1 MGKLRQTALI
11 LGEGPTEFFYFKSLC
26 DVFKRLTIKPDY
38 PKHTNI
44 KELDLK
50 IADGIAMGYSHIFCI
65 IDMDTKNEDIRE
77 GEPLPCVPFLVSGIV
92 KGYCESKGDG
102 KEHVSCFGYLKGD
115 IVVGISN
122 LSVNVKSLLTIES
135 ISSCTMLCVPIPE
148 LLKLIEQSPEMMRL
162 YNRALSLAYKKL
174 IEHEDIVANH
184 RAKERYQY
192 FVDTYR
198 DLVDVVSKKDIA
210 SYLHLSPESLSRV
223 LKSYK
228 EEK

>member
-1 MGKLRQTALI
+1 MENENTEKQ
-11 LGEGPTEFFYFKSLC
+11 EFFKTYLGIKNKNVLSSLEQMAYVWKVK
-26 DVFKRLTIKPDY
+26 D
-38 PKHTNI
+38 
-44 KELDLK
+44 KEV
-50 IADGIAMGYSHIFCI
+50 I
-65 IDMDTKNEDIRE
+65 IRE

-192 FVDTYR
+192 
-198 DLVDVVSKKDIA
+198 LLI
-210 SYLHLSPESLSRV
+210 PIGIW
-223 LKSYK
+223 
-228 EEK
+228 

>member
-1 MGKLRQTALI
+1 MENENIEKQ
-11 LGEGPTEFFYFKSLC
+11 EFFKTYLGIKNKNVLSSLEQMAYVWKVK
-26 DVFKRLTIKPDY
+26 DKD
-38 PKHTNI
+38 
-44 KELDLK
+44 KEV
-50 IADGIAMGYSHIFCI
+50 I
-65 IDMDTKNEDIRE
+65 IRE

>member
-1 MGKLRQTALI
+1 MENENIEKQ
-11 LGEGPTEFFYFKSLC
+11 EFFKTYLGIKNKNVLSSLEQMTYVWKVK
-26 DVFKRLTIKPDY
+26 D
-38 PKHTNI
+38 
-44 KELDLK
+44 KEV
-50 IADGIAMGYSHIFCI
+50 I
-65 IDMDTKNEDIRE
+65 IRE

>member
-1 MGKLRQTALI
+1 MLS
-11 LGEGPTEFFYFKSLC
+11 SLEQMAYVWKVK
-26 DVFKRLTIKPDY
+26 D
-38 PKHTNI
+38 
-44 KELDLK
+44 KEV
-50 IADGIAMGYSHIFCI
+50 I
-65 IDMDTKNEDIRE
+65 IRE
-77 GEPLPCVPFLVSGIV
+77 GEPLPCVPFLISGIV

>member
-1 MGKLRQTALI
+1 
-11 LGEGPTEFFYFKSLC
+11 
-26 DVFKRLTIKPDY
+26 
-38 PKHTNI
+38 
-44 KELDLK
+44 
-50 IADGIAMGYSHIFCI
+50 
-65 IDMDTKNEDIRE
+65 
-77 GEPLPCVPFLVSGIV
+77 
-92 KGYCESKGDG
+92 
-102 KEHVSCFGYLKGD
+102 
-115 IVVGISN
+115 
-122 LSVNVKSLLTIES
+122 
-135 ISSCTMLCVPIPE
+135 MLCVPIPE

-174 IEHEDIVANH
+174 IEHEDIVTNH

>member
-1 MGKLRQTALI
+1 MENENIEKQ
-11 LGEGPTEFFYFKSLC
+11 EFFKTYLGIKNKNVLSSLEQMAYVWKVK
-26 DVFKRLTIKPDY
+26 D
-38 PKHTNI
+38 
-44 KELDLK
+44 KE
-50 IADGIAMGYSHIFCI
+50 
-65 IDMDTKNEDIRE
+65 
-77 GEPLPCVPFLVSGIV
+77 
-92 KGYCESKGDG
+92 
-102 KEHVSCFGYLKGD
+102 
-115 IVVGISN
+115 VGISN

-210 SYLHLSPESLSRV
+210 SYLHLTPESLSRV